1 MPGIKLNR
9 FTEALA
15 VLCKNRLLAEKWILA
30 PSLRVGHQW
39 LDSITRSGQAVVN
52 ARIKT
57 LKGMAL
63 DLAGPEIARTG
74 VSLVSDRGAAILVDR
89 ILNGLR
95 SESPTYVTK
104 MAASPALSQSV
115 YSSIKDIRLAGLGPE
130 DLVSHHFEHPD
141 KASELSLIL
150 GDYLS
155 TLRRSHLIDYADA
168 LDMAVAGL
176 STVFAESEEILVV
189 IPEDLEFTA
198 KEDALI
204 RAVPHEKIE
213 VVPVDQPLTDIQG
226 RSGPPTNADLLRW
239 LPDPAQA
246 PAAERTD
253 ETVSLF
259 SAVGEV
265 NEIREVFRRILSQGL
280 PLDEVEIL
288 HTDKATYV
296 PLMYEFCERISSDFP
311 NSTAPIVTFA
321 EGIPTTYSR
330 PGRALKGWVSWARG
344 GFLQST
350 LVRMLDDRIISMPKA
365 DPRASGF
372 EDICTLLR
380 SLGIGFGRDRY
391 LPKIEELIAGLERR
405 MSTSAPAAEEDD
417 SDRFEWVPGGCG
429 EDLSGKGPS
438 PQISL
443 FESEFA
449 TRGSRQRRDAERLRT
464 AALLRKIVTGLL
476 DITPEHAA
484 NPAQVLES
492 AEKFLGSFARR
503 IDELDG
509 YALRALLD
517 EIREMARY
525 VTQEDSGGLSLDVW
539 QWLAELSGEVRI
551 MGSGPRPGRV
561 HVSSILTGGHS
572 GRHHLFVVGLDDGRF
587 PGSGYQDPVV
597 LDTERRK
604 LSKHLSTTVEKLGA
618 KLGGFYRLLC
628 RHRGTVSICYSCR
641 DLIDDRE
648 MFPSPLVISAF
659 RIVSGM
665 RQGDQRDLIQWLAP
679 AASFAPDDPCK
690 SIDAAEWWLSRLCPS
705 DAVADPEALITRY
718 FPHLGRGLE
727 AAGQRRG
734 TGFTVFDGKLRKPGP
749 ELDPASR
756 VGPTLSGSMLETV
769 GKCPLA
775 YFFRYVLGIRLPDDC
790 DIDPE
795 RWLDPLQ
802 FGNLLHEVF
811 YTFVREIVQ
820 DHWPP
825 VFTDDIKRL
834 KEIVSEAA
842 SEYREL
848 YPPPSEDAFL
858 DQFRDMNSA
867 AEVFLRE
874 EERMPGRTPAYLEV
888 SIGMGPYDKGSAL
901 DTGRPALVKL
911 PDGRTVRVR
920 GRVDR
925 IDRIGS
931 SEYYSIVDYKTGSP
945 AKYEDSDLFC
955 QGRVIQHALYT
966 AVAGQIL
973 KEKLGS
979 QAEVSQFEYVFPG
992 SGAQGLRLAYQ
1003 QADLSEFPGILQKM
1017 CNVLAEGSFLP
1028 TDDCKS
1034 DCRYCDY
1041 GVVCGDVE
1049 ASAAAS
1055 AAKLKASSDDA
1066 LKHIKELRSRE

>member
-1 MPGIKLNR
+1 MEGARLNR

-15 VLCKNRLLAEKWILA
+15 AFCRERLLDEKWVLA

-39 LDSITRSGQAVVN
+39 LESITRSGQAVVN

-63 DLAGPEIARTG
+63 DIASPEMARTG
-74 VSLVSDRGAAILVDR
+74 VSLVSDRGAAILIDR
-89 ILNGLR
+89 ILNRLR
-95 SESPTYVTK
+95 NESPTYVTK
-104 MAASPALSQSV
+104 MAASPTLSQSV

-130 DLVSHHFEHPD
+130 DLVSRHFEHPD
-141 KASELSLIL
+141 KASELSFVL
-150 GDYLS
+150 DEYLS
-155 TLRRSHLIDYADA
+155 TLRQSLLIDYADA
-168 LDMAVAGL
+168 LDMALGGL
-176 STVFAESEEILVV
+176 ASIFAKSDEILVV
-189 IPEDLEFTA
+189 IPEDLEFSA

-204 RAVPHEKIE
+204 RAVPHERLR
-213 VVPVDQPLTDIQG
+213 VMPVDQPLTDIQG
-226 RSGPPTNADLLRW
+226 RSGPLTHSDLLRW

-246 PAAERTD
+246 PEPASSD
-253 ETVSLF
+253 ETASLF

-265 NEIREVFRRILSQGL
+265 NEINEVFRRILSQGI
-280 PLDEVEIL
+280 PLDDAEIL
-288 HTDKATYV
+288 HTDRATYV
-296 PLMYEFCERISSDFP
+296 PLIYEFCERIASDFP
-311 NSTAPIVTFA
+311 NAAEPIVTFA

-330 PGRALKGWVSWARG
+330 PGRALKAWVSWVRG

-350 LVRMLDDRIISMPKA
+350 LVRMLDDRVVSIPQTGSQAP
-365 DPRASGF
+365 GF
-372 EDICTLLR
+372 EDVCTLLR

-391 LPKIEELIAGLERR
+391 LPKIDELISGLERR
-405 MSTSAPAAEEDD
+405 MLACVPTAEEED
-417 SDRFEWVPGGCG
+417 SYHFECVPRDCG
-429 EDLSGKGPS
+429 EDPSAKEPS

-443 FESEFA
+443 FENESVS
-449 TRGSRQRRDAERLRT
+449 RGAGQRNAERLRT
-464 AALLRKIVTGLL
+464 AKLLRQIVTGLL
-476 DITPEHAA
+476 DITPEDKA

-492 AEKFLGSFARR
+492 AEKFLGTFARR

-517 EIREMARY
+517 EIRDMARY
-525 VTQEDSGGLSLDVW
+525 VTQANGEGLSLDVW
-539 QWLAELSGEVRI
+539 KWLSDLSGEVRV
-551 MGSGPRPGRV
+551 MGSGPRPGRI
-561 HVSSILTGGHS
+561 HVSNVLTGGHS
-572 GRHHLFVVGLDDGRF
+572 GRRHLFIVGLDDGRF

-604 LSKHLSTTVEKLGA
+604 LSERLSTTVERLGA
-618 KLGGFYRLLC
+618 KLGGFYRLLS
-628 RHRGTVSICYSCR
+628 RHRGTVTLCYSCR

-648 MFPSPLVISAF
+648 MFPSPLVISSF

-665 RQGDQRDLIQWLAP
+665 RQGDQRDLLQWLPP
-679 AASFAPDDPCK
+679 AASFAPDDPRK

-705 DAVADPEALITRY
+705 DAVADPEGLITRH
-718 FPHLGRGLE
+718 FPHLGRGIQ
-727 AAGQRRG
+727 AAKQRKG
-734 TGFTVFDGKLRKPGP
+734 SGFTVFDGRILKPGS

-756 VGPTLSGSMLETV
+756 GGPTLSGSMLETL
-769 GKCPLA
+769 GRCPFA
-775 YFFRYVLGIRLPDDC
+775 YFLKYVLGVRSPEDC

-825 VFTDDIKRL
+825 VFAKDMPRL
-834 KEIVSEAA
+834 KEIVSATA
-842 SEYREL
+842 SKYREL

-858 DQFRDMNSA
+858 DQFRDLNLA

-874 EERMPGRTPAYLEV
+874 EERAPDRTPEYLEV
-888 SIGMGPYDKGSAL
+888 SIGMDPYDKGSNL
-901 DTGRPALVKL
+901 DTGRPAPVKL

-931 SEYYSIVDYKTGSP
+931 RECYSVVDYKTGSA
-945 AKYEDSDLFC
+945 AKYEDADPFR

-966 AVAGQIL
+966 AVAGQVL

-979 QAEVSQFEYVFPG
+979 KAEVSQFEYVFPG
-992 SGAQGLRLAYQ
+992 SGGQGLRLAYQ
-1003 QADLSEFPGILQKM
+1003 QADLCEFLSILQRM

-1049 ASAAAS
+1049 ALAASS
-1055 AAKLKASSDDA
+1055 AAKLEDSLDDC